1 MLSTPEYEII
11 TFNEFILDYDL
22 QLVVII
28 DQ

>member
-1 MLSTPEYEII
+1 MLSTPEYEIM